1 MSERPARRRAPRRTR
16 TRQDESARHA
26 ACALGARRARAPR
39 LGTPEGTRGLD
50 TNVRKNTTGRTST
63 RRMDSTKHER
73 LLRAFLV
80 VAQLVRVVSSWDAS
94 FTTSHVGRG
103 VLRPTL
109 ARR

>member
-1 MSERPARRRAPRRTR
+1 
-16 TRQDESARHA
+16 
-26 ACALGARRARAPR
+26 
-39 LGTPEGTRGLD
+39 
-50 TNVRKNTTGRTST
+50 
-63 RRMDSTKHER
+63 MDSTKHER

-109 ARR
+109 ARRWTSDACSGRRGSNVPRGTCRSNIACEAPTSMWIEHDQVIDMLMW